1 MNDSAVPMDIGRARN
16 RPFRGG
22 GQARGWLALTDP
34 PKTRG
39 ACFNCGEEGHF
50 ARNCPRKGRNR
61 VNLIDFEED
70 PYEGPPPKD
79 HVATLKAELSAMTL
93 QEKEQL
99 ANEMG
104 VGEEEDF
111 PTV

>member
-1 MNDSAVPMDIGRARN
+1 
-16 RPFRGG
+16 
-22 GQARGWLALTDP
+22 
-34 PKTRG
+34 
-39 ACFNCGEEGHF
+39 
-50 ARNCPRKGRNR
+50 
-61 VNLIDFEED
+61 
-70 PYEGPPPKD
+70 
-79 HVATLKAELSAMTL
+79 VATLKAELSAMTL

>member
-1 MNDSAVPMDIGRARN
+1 MLSSGKRSSS
-16 RPFRGG
+16 
-22 GQARGWLALTDP
+22 Q
-34 PKTRG
+34 
-39 ACFNCGEEGHF
+39 
-50 ARNCPRKGRNR
+50 KGRNW

-70 PYEGPPPKD
+70 PYEGPSPKD
-79 HVATLKAELSAMTL
+79 RVATLKAELSAMTL

-104 VGEEEDF
+104 IGEEEDF